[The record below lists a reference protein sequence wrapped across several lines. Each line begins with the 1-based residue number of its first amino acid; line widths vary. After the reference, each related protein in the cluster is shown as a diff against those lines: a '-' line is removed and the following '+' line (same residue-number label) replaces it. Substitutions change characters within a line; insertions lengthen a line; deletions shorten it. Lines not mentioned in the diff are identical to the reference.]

1 MCGSPAAAR
10 LLLIFRKMATRRSVA
25 SACLHLLL
33 HFASVPAHAGAAHT
47 ATLGASSRDHFRGA
61 RFAYSGGLYLKF
73 DEMVLLGVQSGIGS
87 VAGAASIPILGSAIM
102 RLPVGRIVMPF
113 AAGDVGYVLDDR
125 HDGLLWRAGG
135 GLDIKNGR
143 HSSLLLQG
151 GYEATADL
159 AAWYARAGFLLE
171 F

>member
-1 MCGSPAAAR
+1 MASRRLSILAAC
-10 LLLIFRKMATRRSVA
+10 LLLVPLA
-25 SACLHLLL
+25 SPP
-33 HFASVPAHAGAAHT
+33 SHAGAALT
-47 ATLGASSRDHFRGA
+47 ATLGANSRDAFKGA

-87 VAGAASIPILGSAIM
+87 VAGASSVPLLGSALM

-125 HDGLLWRAGG
+125 NGGLLWRAGG
-135 GLDIKNGR
+135 GFDIKNGR

-151 GYEATADL
+151 GYEAASDL
-159 AAWYARAGFLLE
+159 AAWYARAGLLLE

>member
-1 MCGSPAAAR
+1 M
-10 LLLIFRKMATRRSVA
+10 
-25 SACLHLLL
+25 
-33 HFASVPAHAGAAHT
+33 GAN
-47 ATLGASSRDHFRGA
+47 SRDDFKGA

-87 VAGAASIPILGSAIM
+87 VAGASSVPLLGSAVM

-125 HDGLLWRAGG
+125 NGGLLWRAGG
-135 GLDIKNGR
+135 GFDIKNGR
-143 HSSLLLQG
+143 HSSLLLLGAYETQG
-151 GYEATADL
+151 SHSGSI
-159 AAWYARAGFLLE
+159 ARAGLLLE